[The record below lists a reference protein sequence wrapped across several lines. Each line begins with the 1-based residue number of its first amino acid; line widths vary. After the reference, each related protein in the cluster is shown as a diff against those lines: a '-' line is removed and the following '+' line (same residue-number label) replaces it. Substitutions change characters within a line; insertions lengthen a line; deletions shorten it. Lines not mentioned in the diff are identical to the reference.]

1 LLTHIRGNRV
11 DKMTDKYIL
20 SLWSKAV
27 LTSKGDVCY
36 TPGCGQPV
44 HSCHHIIRRHHKLT
58 RYDVRN
64 GLPLCAEC
72 HRKAQRSIGWDID
85 MIPECDKLWL
95 REASNINIKDYL
107 VKLGMTRAEFEKFA
121 ADELKRIIHEGE

>member
-1 LLTHIRGNRV
+1 
-11 DKMTDKYIL
+11 MTDKYIL

-27 LTSKGDVCY
+27 LTSKGEYCY
-36 TPGCGQPV
+36 NPECRQPA
-44 HSCHHIIRRHHKLT
+44 HSVHHIIRVKHKLT
-58 RYDVRN
+58 RYDIRN

-85 MIPECDKLWL
+85 MIPQADKAWL

-121 ADELKRIIHEGE
+121 ADELKRIIKQ